1 MAAPILIAVGGSG
14 QHTMLAYLRLARLC
28 NFVPARLITIDAD
41 LRQGNGGLPTTAS
54 LIERQARIGF
64 REKVAWEP
72 VRPLPEVNDTHSQ
85 TFESLLRPVPG
96 VETEI
101 FSALFNQRQ
110 REVRVVTG
118 FHGHPS
124 VAAST
129 FRIFLTDGAAG
140 LSKLFNE
147 WLPAGGGE
155 QKVVVAGSTF
165 GGTGSGVMPVL
176 TSFLKSWCAKESR
189 KVRLGGV
196 IQVRWFDL
204 GLSDQVAAEDKEK
217 VDVTSNDLERNSS
230 CLVEYYR
237 RNLESM
243 FDQAYLLGHY
253 PHANRKST
261 GVEQQPEHPHAVNL
275 LAGFVA
281 YQLLHGEEMADSK
294 GLLGVATPDGS
305 LEQHLHLPFGRTRG
319 PQPLARHISTTNA
332 EIALD
337 QAILNALTA
346 GPPSSWDVVEPY
358 PPFFRELVQQSQG
371 TFGGDD
377 GSRTRPASSWKDFLD
392 MQKEALSWLA
402 GVREH
407 SFDVQS
413 CKFPEYL
420 VPPAQSIGTLQVHE
434 QHLLGSPLH
443 DVFRRVVKNVQPLKY
458 GEDPEMVIRRSFYT
472 VRQELENVLEDK
484 LRRVQ

>member
-1 MAAPILIAVGGSG
+1 LPTSR
-14 QHTMLAYLRLARLC
+14 QEKPSR
-28 NFVPARLITIDAD
+28 IDAAT
-41 LRQGNGGLPTTAS
+41 NLPNHA
-54 LIERQARIGF
+54 ADWKKF
-64 REKVAWEP
+64 RR
-72 VRPLPEVNDTHSQ
+72 RPRNKAGVYNDTHSQ
-85 TFESLLRPVPG
+85 TFESLLRPSPG

-129 FRIFLTDGAAG
+129 FQMFLTDGSAG
-140 LSKLFNE
+140 LAKMLND

-176 TSFLKSWCAKESR
+176 TSFLKSWCAKEGR

-204 GLSDQVAAEDKEK
+204 GLPDQVAAEDKEK

-294 GLLGVATPDGS
+294 GLLGVATPDGN
-305 LEQHLHLPFGRTRG
+305 LEQHLHLPFGRTRRS
-319 PQPLARHISTTNA
+319 QPLARHISATNA
-332 EIALD
+332 EVALD

-346 GPPSSWDVVEPY
+346 GPPSSWDVIEPY
-358 PPFFRELVQQSQG
+358 PPFLREMVRQSQG
-371 TFGGDD
+371 VFGGAD
-377 GSRTRPASSWKDFLD
+377 GSRTQPASSWKDFLE
-392 MQKEALSWLA
+392 MQKEALRWLA
-402 GVREH
+402 AVREH
-407 SFDVQS
+407 SLDIQS
-413 CKFPEYL
+413 CNFPEDL
-420 VPPAQSIGTLQVHE
+420 VPPAQDVGKLEVHE
-434 QHLLGSPLH
+434 PHLLGSLH
-443 DVFRRVVKNVQPLKY
+443 AVFRRVAKNVQPLKY
-458 GEDPEMVIRRSFYT
+458 GEDPGEVIRRSFYT
-472 VRQELENVLEDK
+472 VRQELENLLEDK